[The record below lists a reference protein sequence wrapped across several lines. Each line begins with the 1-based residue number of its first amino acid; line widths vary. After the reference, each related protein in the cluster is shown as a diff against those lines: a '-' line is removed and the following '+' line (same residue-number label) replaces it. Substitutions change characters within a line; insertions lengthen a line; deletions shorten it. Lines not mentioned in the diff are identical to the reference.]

1 MKLAAILSSILALA
15 VPIHAADY
23 RNFSGPAD
31 FTFNIPAVISGAPT
45 PGMAVTVN
53 LTGLTPS
60 TFAGIGL
67 SKPKD
72 LSPEQY
78 QVLSA
83 AIAEQLPDYLDTY
96 KGAMNLDSCDLTCCE
111 EACFALLLLPFF
123 TLVCSKSAPFQV
135 SILIEGERSR
145 RDTNKPLSDT
155 VPRVIQSKSAS
166 SASV

>member
-1 MKLAAILSSILALA
+1 MKLAAILSSVLAIA

-23 RNFSGPAD
+23 KNFSGPAD

-45 PGMAVTVN
+45 PSMAITVN

-60 TFAGIGL
+60 TFAGMGL

-83 AIAEQLPDYLDTY
+83 AIAKQLPDYLDTY

-123 TLVCSKSAPFQV
+123 TLVCSKSAPFQL
-135 SILIEGERSR
+135 SMLIDGGRSH
-145 RDTNKPLSDT
+145 RDTNKPLADKIS
-155 VPRVIQSKSAS
+155 PVIQSRSAS